1 MLKFLFVWWLNPKN
15 LPGCHVSGRC
25 SGGLYPI
32 NGCCTS
38 GAPNLRISCEKDV
51 QLVPLPCKKVFS
63 EEKMVNLEQ
72 VAFSK
77 NVEVDFQG
85 LSIPDLWDD

>member
-1 MLKFLFVWWLNPKN
+1 
-15 LPGCHVSGRC
+15 
-25 SGGLYPI
+25 
-32 NGCCTS
+32 
-38 GAPNLRISCEKDV
+38 
-51 QLVPLPCKKVFS
+51 VFF
-63 EEKMVNLEQ
+63 EEKIVNLEQ